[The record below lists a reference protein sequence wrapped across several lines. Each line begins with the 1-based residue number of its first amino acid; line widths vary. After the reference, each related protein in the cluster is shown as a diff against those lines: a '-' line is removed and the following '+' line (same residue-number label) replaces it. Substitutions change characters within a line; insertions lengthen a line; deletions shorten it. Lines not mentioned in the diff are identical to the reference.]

1 LPDLTGGLWSIDR
14 VGAEHP
20 RYREHETDEAKGATV
35 GTTRASRMVIRSL
48 LAVALLV
55 STASSVFDL
64 YDAFWRFDEA
74 LHGYFLFAL
83 TLVLALYACGAVLT
97 GASSSGPDMTTIRRS
112 RPRPAPRRR
121 SPAGP

>member
-1 LPDLTGGLWSIDR
+1 
-14 VGAEHP
+14 
-20 RYREHETDEAKGATV
+20 V

-97 GASSSGPDMTTIRRS
+97 GASSSGPDGRTRTRTFPPVTMSTRRPPPTS
-112 RPRPAPRRR
+112 SPGIFRRGR
-121 SPAGP
+121 RTSFVIGKA